1 MTWALAG
8 PLGERARN
16 AVFVHAAIGKR
27 ETAHGG
33 KTAPL
38 GNLVAPRAKA
48 GGTVPKRRFCVF
60 SFTKRTRVFSYVS
73 TIFLQREAGRFFFRR
88 RGFPV
93 LIIQIQRNRFPLAGA
108 PGEKK
113 AWRVETAI
121 LGREPRPGRRGAASR
136 ARFREATCGGNA
148 FSVPRRPCSVKTR
161 GGALKK
167 GPFLRRARRAKL
179 GKAWRRNALFP
190 TRLLFLLSGTYV
202 LTWRRPERV
211 ET

>member
-1 MTWALAG
+1 MQRQVVRSRKG
-8 PLGERARN
+8 
-16 AVFVHAAIGKR
+16 VFASFR
-27 ETAHGG
+27 
-33 KTAPL
+33 
-38 GNLVAPRAKA
+38 
-48 GGTVPKRRFCVF
+48 
-60 SFTKRTRVFSYVS
+60 FTKLTRVFSYVS
-73 TIFLQREAGRFFFRR
+73 TIFLQREAGRLFCRR

-108 PGEKK
+108 SGEKK
-113 AWRVETAI
+113 TWRVETAI

-161 GGALKK
+161 GGAPKQ

-190 TRLLFLLSGTYV
+190 TRLLFLLSGTFV

-211 ET
+211 DT